1 MCVLGETILLAFV
14 ERWLWDG
21 GAAMPTLCGIVGC
34 GSLVR
39 SRHTNTWWERNLVSS
54 TRDMFECSLRNSA
67 VTNIWSTQLTECL
80 GNHAKNRGREDR
92 AEVFCCRFTA
102 RQNIPRKSQSID
114 TFGARKISTS
124 SSSSTAPIL
133 LTEYNLHLRYSQSQA
148 TRMNH
153 DL

>member
-1 MCVLGETILLAFV
+1 MFSVKRFFSWRPKAFM

-21 GAAMPTLCGIVGC
+21 GAAKPTLCGIVGC
-34 GSLVR
+34 GSVVM

-67 VTNIWSTQLTECL
+67 VTNIWSTQLKECL
-80 GNHAKNRGREDR
+80 GNNAKNPGREDR

-114 TFGARKISTS
+114 TS
-124 SSSSTAPIL
+124 SSSAAPIL
-133 LTEYNLHLRYSQSQA
+133 LTQYHFYTCGAARAKRHE
-148 TRMNH
+148 
-153 DL
+153 

>member
-1 MCVLGETILLAFV
+1 MEGDLCVLGETILLAFV
-14 ERWLWDG
+14 ECWLWDG

-39 SRHTNTWWERNLVSS
+39 SRHTNTWWECNLLSI
-54 TRDMFECSLRNSA
+54 TRSA
-67 VTNIWSTQLTECL
+67 VTNIWSIQLTECL

-102 RQNIPRKSQSID
+102 RQNIPRKSRSID

-133 LTEYNLHLRYSQSQA
+133 LTECNLHLRYSQCQA